1 MPPESSALA
10 TFALVVETG
19 NFTRA
24 AERLGVSKSVVTRRI
39 SALEASLNVKLFNR
53 TTHHVTPTDIA
64 LAFYERTRRILDDLD
79 EAVDAV
85 TAASAEPR
93 GLVRIAAPLAFTT
106 MHVMPAVATLLEQY
120 PQFEVQV
127 EQDDH
132 YLDLVAEG
140 FDMAIRIGAL
150 KDSTLVA
157 RRLAPIRRLVVCSP
171 EYANRHGV
179 PATPKELNT
188 HDCLIYTNATP
199 AEQWRFLVDGNWES
213 IRTKGRFKGNN
224 AEMLRD
230 AALRGLGLAALPAF
244 IVGEE
249 IDRGDL
255 QAVLLDYP
263 LKDSTLYA
271 VYPPTRRLAT
281 KVRTV
286 VDFFAER
293 FAGQPYWEPRTLRN
307 RHDSDRHRSQP

>member
-1 MPPESSALA
+1 MLPESSALA

-85 TAASAEPR
+85 TSASAEPR
-93 GLVRIAAPLAFTT
+93 GLVRMAAPLAFTT
-106 MHVMPAVATLLEQY
+106 MHVMPAVATLLEQH
-120 PQFEVQV
+120 PRFEVQV
-127 EQDDH
+127 EQDDR

-171 EYANRHGV
+171 EYANRHGI
-179 PATPKELNT
+179 PATPQELHA

-199 AEQWRFLVDGNWES
+199 AEQWRFLVDGKWES

-244 IVGEE
+244 IVGKEV
-249 IDRGDL
+249 DRGDL

-293 FAGQPYWEPRTLRN
+293 FAGQPYWEPQILHN
-307 RHDSDRHRSQP
+307 RHESDRRRS

>member
-39 SALEASLNVKLFNR
+39 SALEASLNVRLFNR

-85 TAASAEPR
+85 VSASAEPR
-93 GLVRIAAPLAFTT
+93 GLVRMAAPLAFTT
-106 MHVMPAVATLLEQY
+106 MHLLPAVATLLEQY
-120 PQFEVQV
+120 PQFEVQI
-127 EQDDH
+127 EQDDR

-150 KDSTLVA
+150 KDSTLIA

-171 EYANRHGV
+171 AYANRHGI
-179 PATPKELNT
+179 PATPQELHD

-199 AEQWRFLVDGNWES
+199 AEQWRFLVDGKWES

-244 IVGEE
+244 IVGKE

-255 QAVLLDYP
+255 TAVLLDYP

-271 VYPPTRRLAT
+271 VYPPTRRLAN

-293 FAGQPYWEPRTLRN
+293 FAGQPYWEPQVLRN
-307 RHDSDRHRSQP
+307 RHD